1 MVTEQIIN
9 REYMLELDKE
19 VKKKIRKFISLVN
32 DRFVKTLL
40 CKNIILLKKLLI
52 YVLDLKLDPYNVELV
67 ILNNELLLD
76 SYNERK
82 KYTDFIVLLDNKYYI
97 DLEINTS
104 NFEEVKYK
112 NFLYICKMNSI
123 IEKKGSKISKISE
136 RIVIQ
141 LNINADTKEST
152 YYKNKNKKQG
162 RCII

>member
-1 MVTEQIIN
+1 MVTEQVIN
-9 REYMLELDKE
+9 REYMLELDEE
-19 VKKKIRKFISLVN
+19 VKKEIRKFISLFN

-97 DLEINTS
+97 DLEINSS
-104 NFEEVKYK
+104 NFEEVNYK
-112 NFLYICKMNSI
+112 NFLYICKLNSI
-123 IEKKGSKISKISE
+123 IEK
-136 RIVIQ
+136 
-141 LNINADTKEST
+141 
-152 YYKNKNKKQG
+152 
-162 RCII
+162 

>member
-1 MVTEQIIN
+1 MR
-9 REYMLELDKE
+9 REGNK
-19 VKKKIRKFISLVN
+19 
-32 DRFVKTLL
+32 
-40 CKNIILLKKLLI
+40 
-52 YVLDLKLDPYNVELV
+52 KLDPYIVELV

-123 IEKKGSKISKISE
+123 IEKRVARFLK
-136 RIVIQ
+136 
-141 LNINADTKEST
+141 
-152 YYKNKNKKQG
+152 
-162 RCII
+162 